1 MSVSISLY
9 ILLYA
14 GETGAY
20 GVRAGAVGNGDGNR
34 AVCTGGGRATNPMVA
49 GVEGV
54 VNENAK
60 KSGCNGLDLDFR
72 ISKFR
77 VPEWGAL
84 ARAGGN
90 PNTTYN

>member
-1 MSVSISLY
+1 M
-9 ILLYA
+9 
-14 GETGAY
+14 
-20 GVRAGAVGNGDGNR
+20 
-34 AVCTGGGRATNPMVA
+34 CGGGGQVVSPMVA

-60 KSGCNGLDLDFR
+60 KSGCNGLNLDFR
-72 ISKFR
+72 ISEFR
-77 VPEWGAL
+77 VPGWGAL

>member
-9 ILLYA
+9 IFLYA
-14 GETGAY
+14 GETGAD
-20 GVRAGAVGNGDGNR
+20 GVQAGAGGNGDGNR
-34 AVCTGGGRATNPMVA
+34 AVRGGGGQVVRPMVA
-49 GVEGV
+49 GGEGV

-60 KSGCNGLDLDFR
+60 KSGCNGLDLEFR
-72 ISKFR
+72 ISKLR